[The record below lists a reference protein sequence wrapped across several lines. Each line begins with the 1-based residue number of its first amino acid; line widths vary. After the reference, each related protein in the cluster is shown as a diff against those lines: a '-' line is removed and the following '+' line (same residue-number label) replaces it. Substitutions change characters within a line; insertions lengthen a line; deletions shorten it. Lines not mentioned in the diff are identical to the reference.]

1 MNTASSPPRMTV
13 KKVKVMVAGMALELQ
28 PILLRKEKEGRRSL
42 HQTTFSPCC
51 CCCGGGGGGGGCW
64 LCCWSEEEF
73 GVADEEL
80 FEESKLLFPLLLSLP
95 PPAKERGK
103 DGPLESV
110 FLPLGV
116 LSAATHLLQ
125 PRCPGNLDRPD

>member
-1 MNTASSPPRMTV
+1 MKREKVLVVGNGTRTAAHFVEEGEVRPR
-13 KKVKVMVAGMALELQ
+13 
-28 PILLRKEKEGRRSL
+28 RRP
-42 HQTTFSPCC
+42 HQTTVSPCC
-51 CCCGGGGGGGGCW
+51 CGGGCW

-80 FEESKLLFPLLLSLP
+80 FEESKLLFPLLLLLP

-103 DGPLESV
+103 KWPFRVGLSS
-110 FLPLGV
+110 LG
-116 LSAATHLLQ
+116 SIISCDPTHLLL